1 MLESDKEKSS
11 MSPEKTKEFPF
22 LKTNLVVRVR
32 PIKDVRDISI
42 LWSVDPTRD
51 LYRSNPCRLIGFLLG
66 ELLRMSLLFIIF
78 AVFLVFAIFHITE
91 SSVILYLLSL
101 LSCM

>member
-1 MLESDKEKSS
+1 VLESDKKKPS

-66 ELLRMSLLFIIF
+66 ELLRKSLSFIIF
-78 AVFLVFAIFHITE
+78 EVFFLLAIFHITD
-91 SSVILYLLSL
+91 SSVILFSLFL

>member
-1 MLESDKEKSS
+1 MREKSDHENNRLNVLLYHS
-11 MSPEKTKEFPF
+11 VSQTDEKKIFLNSEKKKEFPF
-22 LKTNLVVRVR
+22 LKTNLIVRVR

-66 ELLRMSLLFIIF
+66 K
-78 AVFLVFAIFHITE
+78 
-91 SSVILYLLSL
+91 
-101 LSCM
+101 